1 MDIDKI
7 LAKLIDIYY
16 KIYGKKPESI
26 IDIAPSGSD
35 RRYFRFIGKKEN
47 VIATIGAN
55 KLENKCFTDL
65 SCIFCHNGCPV
76 PTIYGETEY
85 GYLQTD
91 LGDISLFSLLH
102 NKEDSEKLIDESL
115 QQLAKMQ
122 TIDPKY
128 WKHAVFNKDFSRRQI
143 LWDLNYFKY
152 EFVLPATQV
161 YDEDKLQDDFE
172 HIADSLLECPA
183 SLWGFMYRD
192 FQSRNIMIRNNK
204 PYMIDYQGGRFGPC
218 VYDTVSLLWQA
229 KAGFSKEFRKSMLE
243 KYSLYFAYLRGIAP
257 SLILDNTEKFVLFR
271 TLQVLGAYGFRGLI
285 QHKAHFMESI
295 PAAIGNLKELVDSSV
310 LDKYSELK
318 NIALQLIE
326 NSKFHKTAPAG
337 HLNIEVFSFSY
348 KKGYPEDLS
357 GNGGGFM
364 FDCRGLHNPGRYDEF
379 KSLTG
384 RDGPVIDFL
393 EQRGEVQPYLSSL
406 WKVIDN
412 TTEVYIKRN
421 FSNLQ
426 IGFGCTGGRHR
437 SVYCAEMTAKHLADK
452 FPHTVIS
459 VLHREQEVSY
469 KLNEK
474 E

>member
-1 MDIDKI
+1 MDIDKA
-7 LAKLIDIYY
+7 LADLIGIYY
-16 KIYGKKPESI
+16 KIHSEKPESI

-65 SCIFCHNGCPV
+65 SYIFSHNGCPV
-76 PTIYGETEY
+76 PKIYGETEY

-91 LGDISLFSLLH
+91 LGDLSLFSLLH
-102 NKEDSEKLIDESL
+102 NNGDSEKLIDESL
-115 QQLAKMQ
+115 HQLAKMQ

-128 WKHAVFNKDFSRRQI
+128 WKSAVFNKNFSRRQI

-152 EFVLPATQV
+152 EFVLPAAPV
-161 YDEDKLQDDFE
+161 YNEDKLQDDFE
-172 HIADSLLECPA
+172 HIALSLLECPA
-183 SLWGFMYRD
+183 PLWGFMYRD
-192 FQSRNIMIRNNK
+192 FQSRNIMIRK
-204 PYMIDYQGGRFGPC
+204 DQPYMIDYQGGRFGPC
-218 VYDTVSLLWQA
+218 IYDAVSFLWQA
-229 KAGFSKEFRKSMLE
+229 KAGFPKEFRNKMLE
-243 KYSLYFAYLRGIAP
+243 RYALYFAGLRGIAT
-257 SLILDNTEKFVLFR
+257 SSILDNTEKFVLFR

-295 PAAIGNLKELVDSSV
+295 PAAIGNLKELVDSGV
-310 LDKYSELK
+310 LDKYHELK
-318 NIALQLIE
+318 NVALQLIE
-326 NSKFHKTAPAG
+326 NPKFRKTAPAG
-337 HLNIEVFSFSY
+337 PLNIEVFSFSY

-379 KSLTG
+379 KPLTG
-384 RDGPVIDFL
+384 RDIPVIDFL

-421 FSNLQ
+421 FFNLQ

-437 SVYCAEMTAKHLADK
+437 SVYCAEMTAKHLAGK
-452 FPHTVIS
+452 FPQAVIS
-459 VLHREQEVSY
+459 VLHREQGISY

-474 E
+474 K